1 MSFDFPILNY
11 IQENFKSDFMDDL
24 MTFFTRLGNAGLIWI
39 ILILILV
46 IIPKTRRLG
55 WTVAL
60 AVAMEALCNAAVK
73 PVFARVRPC
82 YINENVRMLIPRPA
96 DYSFPSGHSGA
107 SFAAASALFY
117 RRRKDK
123 NKLWLPSFILA
134 ALIAFS
140 RLYLYVHYPTDV
152 MAGVLLGILF
162 GKLSDVLV
170 RGMEVKVREKEP
182 VRDAHADTES
192 TVQDRK

>member
-1 MSFDFPILNY
+1 
-11 IQENFKSDFMDDL
+11 MDDL

-82 YINENVRMLIPRPA
+82 YINEL
-96 DYSFPSGHSGA
+96 
-107 SFAAASALFY
+107 
-117 RRRKDK
+117 
-123 NKLWLPSFILA
+123 
-134 ALIAFS
+134 
-140 RLYLYVHYPTDV
+140 
-152 MAGVLLGILF
+152 
-162 GKLSDVLV
+162 
-170 RGMEVKVREKEP
+170 
-182 VRDAHADTES
+182 
-192 TVQDRK
+192 